1 MLTYLFQI
9 FYQAFI
15 ATNFINLQLTL
26 DGVKFIALTPQR
38 ANVSG
43 LKKLINAWTL
53 CLWQISAAP
62 KILRNHT
69 VPRITF
75 NTKLVIAI
83 PHFWADS
90 VLQLACGDMVIK
102 HIFTLTMNKPL
113 IPVARII

>member
-9 FYQAFI
+9 FCQAFI
-15 ATNFINLQLTL
+15 TTNFIDLQLTFY
-26 DGVKFIALTPQR
+26 GVKVVTLTPQR

-43 LKKLINAWTL
+43 LKKFINTWTL
-53 CLWQISAAP
+53 CLWQISTAP

-75 NTKLVIAI
+75 NTELVIVI

-90 VLQLACGDMVIK
+90 VLELACGDMVIK
-102 HIFTLTMNKPL
+102 HIFTLAMKKPL
-113 IPVARII
+113 LPVARII